1 MPNRKISS
9 DIQER
14 ALYLL
19 SSGWSTPQVVAALG
33 VSKRTLAR
41 WHASFQQ
48 YGHIPRLTYLS
59 GRRRKLTAKHLQD
72 LQELLRANPSIYLE
86 EVVEWF
92 ALHHDLPI
100 SITSIHD
107 ALKGLG
113 FTYKKLRRHAAERN
127 ELTRQQWKYD
137 ITSRFMASQLVFADE
152 SSKDNR
158 TVLRRYGRAP
168 AGERAVEVVSADR
181 GVRYSIL
188 PALSVTGILT
198 VRVVR
203 GSVDGVTF
211 LDWVINDLV
220 CSLRLLNI
228 RLFTMLAI
236 KLPKMNPFPG
246 PNSVLIVDN
255 CRTHKSQA
263 VRDVVEAAG
272 MFTLYLP
279 STHPSARSSRMSVHI
294 SAAVLPRSQPY

>member
-107 ALKGLG
+107 ALK
-113 FTYKKLRRHAAERN
+113 ERPWLHIQ
-127 ELTRQQWKYD
+127 ETA
-137 ITSRFMASQLVFADE
+137 T
-152 SSKDNR
+152 
-158 TVLRRYGRAP
+158 T
-168 AGERAVEVVSADR
+168 
-181 GVRYSIL
+181 
-188 PALSVTGILT
+188 
-198 VRVVR
+198 
-203 GSVDGVTF
+203 
-211 LDWVINDLV
+211 
-220 CSLRLLNI
+220 
-228 RLFTMLAI
+228 
-236 KLPKMNPFPG
+236 
-246 PNSVLIVDN
+246 
-255 CRTHKSQA
+255 CR
-263 VRDVVEAAG
+263 
-272 MFTLYLP
+272 
-279 STHPSARSSRMSVHI
+279 
-294 SAAVLPRSQPY
+294 